1 MKNKHW
7 FIVIGIFLA
16 LLTISHIFFQLRIAR
31 IDRQAADNIKALTDT
46 VTQYKTKI
54 KGLQTLVFEKN
65 ALIMDKNNALRAN
78 LIEKEELRKLH
89 FKSLSEVTRLT
100 SYIRLLRDSVTT
112 DAVIVYVDS
121 SKTLKLPF
129 KFADKNE
136 YLNLNGSF
144 DYNGTMRYSLEMPVK
159 LDIYVG
165 ISKDNSYKSTVT
177 TTNPYVKIEDIV
189 TVKMDTQKKKNFGI
203 GVFSGVGFT
212 AKGIQPIVGVGVSYC
227 PIKF

>member
-7 FIVIGIFLA
+7 FIVVAIFLA
-16 LLTISHIFFQLRIAR
+16 LLTISHIFFQLRIAH
-31 IDRQAADNIKALTDT
+31 IDRQAADNIKALRDT
-46 VTQYKTKI
+46 VIQYKTKI

-136 YLNLNGSF
+136 YLSLNGSF

>member
-7 FIVIGIFLA
+7 FIVVGIFLA
-16 LLTISHIFFQLRIAR
+16 LLTISHIFFQIRIAR

-54 KGLQTLVFEKN
+54 KGLETIVFEKN
-65 ALIMDKNNALRAN
+65 ALIMDKNNAIRAN

-100 SYIRLLRDSVTT
+100 SYIRLLRDSVNT

-129 KFADKNE
+129 NFSDKNE
-136 YLNLNGSF
+136 YLDLKGSF

-159 LDIYVG
+159 LNIYVG
-165 ISKDNSYKSTVT
+165 ISKDKSYKSVVT

-189 TVKMDTQKKKNFGI
+189 TVKMDTQRKKNFGL
-203 GVFSGVGFT
+203 GVFGGF
-212 AKGIQPIVGVGVSYC
+212 GITTTGLQPMIGVGVTYSV
-227 PIKF
+227 IKF